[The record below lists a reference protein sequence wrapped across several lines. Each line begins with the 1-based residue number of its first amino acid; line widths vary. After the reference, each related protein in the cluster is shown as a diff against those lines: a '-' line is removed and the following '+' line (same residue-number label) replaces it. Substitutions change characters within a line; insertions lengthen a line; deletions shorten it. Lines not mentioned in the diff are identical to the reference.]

1 VPRYD
6 LPKAT
11 DGSEQ
16 WMDLKDRTDITR
28 KELRATRVAFDADG
42 GMVEKM
48 ESHTETVLASC
59 LVNWQVHA
67 RSGDPIPRPQSNVKE
82 LRRVADALPLD
93 TWLAIEKAIN
103 GENGDG
109 GYTRDCLEES
119 KPDESGED
127 PQLPSTG

>member
-67 RSGDPIPRPQSNVKE
+67 RSNVKE